1 MGKSGYQLRRQ
12 ILIWA
17 LLITTLGVTPF
28 YSYDPINISRA
39 TAVLIFGLISAG
51 VLAVNFKS
59 LLSKENRT
67 VLSLSVLFLFWAT
80 LASINSNM
88 GIAEILFGVTGRNTG
103 FLTYISLLFLML
115 LAVIK
120 INSTSIPNLVL
131 VLLFSGL
138 ISAMYGLIQSF
149 ELDPFEWINPYSP
162 VFGFFGN
169 PNFQASFMGISATAA
184 LSYCL
189 QKSKWNLWR
198 SIWLA
203 YIPLSL
209 YVVYASKS
217 QQGYLVFAAGASVV
231 IYLWI
236 KSFSNLSRFKPVY
249 LFLSFIGVTSVLLDI
264 LQKSP
269 WQSVLYKPSVTFR
282 GDFWRTGW
290 NITQG
295 NPIFGVGLDGYRD
308 SYRLYRDQIAA
319 ERNPSAMVDSAHNVF
334 LDISSGGGFPL
345 VIIYCGVI
353 LLVLISIFKV
363 VRREKEFN
371 YSFVGIAGAWVAYL
385 AQSVISINQIGLAI
399 WGWILSG
406 VIIGYEIKTRNEAS
420 SVTVSNKSLEPVV
433 ISLGLIIGLV
443 VSLPLVLTDGQFRST
458 VKAGDVIKI
467 EQNLERWPQSVIR
480 MNVAAQIFI
489 DGGFANRA
497 LTISQKA
504 VKLNPRN
511 FEAWEKIY
519 LNPESDENTKAQAL
533 AKMRDLDPLN
543 PIIK

>member
-1 MGKSGYQLRRQ
+1 MGKSGYQLRSQ

-28 YSYDPINISRA
+28 YSYDPINIFRV
-39 TAVLIFGLISAG
+39 TAVLTFGLISVG
-51 VLAVNFKS
+51 VLVINFES

-67 VLSLSVLFLFWAT
+67 VLFLSVLFLLWAS
-80 LASINSNM
+80 LASINSNL
-88 GIAEILFGVTGRNTG
+88 GSTDILFGVTGRNTG

-120 INSTSIPNLVL
+120 IDSTSIPNLVL
-131 VLLFSGL
+131 VLLFCGL
-138 ISAMYGLIQSF
+138 ISALYGLIQSF
-149 ELDPFEWINPYSP
+149 DLDPFDWINPYSP

-169 PNFQASFMGISATAA
+169 PNFQASFMGVSATAA

-189 QKSKWNLWR
+189 QKSNWNIWK
-198 SIWLA
+198 SIWLS

-236 KSFSNLSRFKPVY
+236 KSFSSLSRLKPVY
-249 LFLSFIGVTSVLLDI
+249 LFLGFIAVASVLLDI

-295 NPIFGVGLDGYRD
+295 NPVFGVGLDGYRD

-345 VIIYCGVI
+345 LIIYCGLI
-353 LLVLISIFKV
+353 FLVLISIFRV

-371 YSFVGIAGAWVAYL
+371 SSFAGIAGAWVAYL

-399 WGWILSG
+399 WGWVLSG
-406 VIIGYEIKTRNEAS
+406 VIIGYEIKTRNIAPSAAVRTS
-420 SVTVSNKSLEPVV
+420 SMEWVV
-433 ISLGLIIGLV
+433 VYLSVIIGLV
-443 VSLPLVLTDGQFRST
+443 VSLPLVLADGQFRST

-480 MNVAAQIFI
+480 MNAAAQIFI
-489 DGGFANRA
+489 DGGFADRA
-497 LTISQKA
+497 LVISQKA

-511 FEAWEKIY
+511 FETWEKVY

-533 AKMRDLDPLN
+533 SKMRELDPFN
-543 PIIK
+543 PNIK

>member
-1 MGKSGYQLRRQ
+1 MGKSGYQLRSQ

-17 LLITTLGVTPF
+17 LAITTLGVTPF
-28 YSYDPINISRA
+28 YSYDPINIFRV
-39 TAVLIFGLISAG
+39 TAVIIFGLISAG
-51 VLAVNFKS
+51 VLVINFKS

-67 VLSLSVLFLFWAT
+67 VLFLSALFLLWAG

-88 GIAEILFGVTGRNTG
+88 EIAEILFGVTGRNTG
-103 FLTYISLLFLML
+103 FLTYISLLSLML

-120 INSTSIPNLVL
+120 INSTSAPNLVL
-131 VLLFSGL
+131 VLLFCGL
-138 ISAMYGLIQSF
+138 ISALYGLIQSF
-149 ELDPFEWINPYSP
+149 GFDPFNWINPYSP

-189 QKSKWNLWR
+189 QKSKWNIWK
-198 SIWLA
+198 SIWLV

-236 KSFSNLSRFKPVY
+236 KSFSNFSRFKPVY
-249 LFLSFIGVTSVLLDI
+249 LLLGFIGVTSVLLDI

-295 NPIFGVGLDGYRD
+295 NPIFGMGLDGYRD

-345 VIIYCGVI
+345 LIIYCGLI
-353 LLVLISIFKV
+353 LLVLISISRV
-363 VRREKEFN
+363 VSREKEFN
-371 YSFVGIAGAWVAYL
+371 YSFAGIAGAWVAYL
-385 AQSVISINQIGLAI
+385 AQLGMGFI
-399 WGWILSG
+399 W
-406 VIIGYEIKTRNEAS
+406 RNHW
-420 SVTVSNKSLEPVV
+420 V
-433 ISLGLIIGLV
+433 
-443 VSLPLVLTDGQFRST
+443 
-458 VKAGDVIKI
+458 
-467 EQNLERWPQSVIR
+467 
-480 MNVAAQIFI
+480 
-489 DGGFANRA
+489 
-497 LTISQKA
+497 
-504 VKLNPRN
+504 
-511 FEAWEKIY
+511 
-519 LNPESDENTKAQAL
+519 
-533 AKMRDLDPLN
+533 
-543 PIIK
+543 

>member
-1 MGKSGYQLRRQ
+1 MGKSGYQLRSQ

-28 YSYDPINISRA
+28 YSYDPINIFRV
-39 TAVLIFGLISAG
+39 TAVLTFGLISVG
-51 VLAVNFKS
+51 VLVINFES

-67 VLSLSVLFLFWAT
+67 VLSLSVLFLFCAV

-88 GIAEILFGVTGRNTG
+88 RIAETLFGVTGRNTG

-115 LAVIK
+115 LAVIQ

-131 VLLFSGL
+131 VLLFCGL

-149 ELDPFEWINPYSP
+149 GLDPFEWINPYSP

-184 LSYCL
+184 LAYCL
-189 QKSKWNLWR
+189 QKSKWNLSK

-236 KSFSNLSRFKPVY
+236 KSFSNLSRYRPVY
-249 LFLSFIGVTSVLLDI
+249 LFLVFIGVASVLSDI

-269 WQSVLYKPSVTFR
+269 WQSVLYKPSITFR

-345 VIIYCGVI
+345 LIIYCGLI
-353 LLVLISIFKV
+353 LLVLISIFRV

-371 YSFVGIAGAWVAYL
+371 YSFAGIAGAWVAYL

-399 WGWILSG
+399 WGWVLSG
-406 VIIGYEIKTRNEAS
+406 VIIGYEIKTRKVTP

-443 VSLPLVLTDGQFRST
+443 VSLPLILTDGQFRST
-458 VKAGDVIKI
+458 VKVGDVIKI

-504 VKLNPRN
+504 VELNPRN

-533 AKMRDLDPLN
+533 SKMRELDPLN
-543 PIIK
+543 PNIK

>member
-1 MGKSGYQLRRQ
+1 MGQSDNQLRSR

-17 LLITTLGVTPF
+17 LVIITLGVTPF
-28 YSYDPINISRA
+28 YSYDPINIFRA
-39 TAVLIFGLISAG
+39 STVLVFGLISLG
-51 VLAVNFKS
+51 VLLVNFKS
-59 LLSKENRT
+59 LISKENRA
-67 VLSLSVLFLFWAT
+67 VLILSAFFLLWIV

-103 FLTYISLLFLML
+103 VLTYLSLLFLML
-115 LAVIK
+115 FAVDIK
-120 INSTSIPNLVL
+120 NNTSIPNLVL
-131 VLLFSGL
+131 GLLVCGL
-138 ISAMYGLIQSF
+138 ISALYGLIQSF
-149 ELDPFEWINPYSP
+149 GLDQFEWINPYSP

-203 YIPLSL
+203 HIPLAL

-236 KSFSNLSRFKPVY
+236 KSFDKLSKLKPIY
-249 LFLSFIGVTSVLLDI
+249 LFICFIGITAVLLDI

-269 WQSVLYKPSVTFR
+269 WQSVLYKPSITFR

-345 VIIYCGVI
+345 LIIYCGLI
-353 LLVLISIFKV
+353 FLVLISIFRV

-371 YSFVGIAGAWVAYL
+371 YSFAGIAGAWVAYL

-399 WGWILSG
+399 WGWVLSG
-406 VIIGYEIKTRNEAS
+406 VIIGYEIKTRNIAPSAAVRTS
-420 SVTVSNKSLEPVV
+420 SMEWVV
-433 ISLGLIIGLV
+433 GYLSVIIGLV
-443 VSLPLVLTDGQFRST
+443 VSLPLVLADGQFRST

-480 MNVAAQIFI
+480 MNAAAQIFI
-489 DGGFANRA
+489 DGGFADRA
-497 LTISQKA
+497 LVISQKA

-511 FEAWEKIY
+511 FETWEKVY

-533 AKMRDLDPLN
+533 SKMRELDPFN
-543 PIIK
+543 PNIK

>member
-1 MGKSGYQLRRQ
+1 MKQNENQVTDR

-17 LLITTLGVTPF
+17 LAITTLGVTPF
-28 YSYDPINISRA
+28 YSYDPINNFRA
-39 TAVLIFGLISAG
+39 TAVLGFGLISIG
-51 VLAVNFKS
+51 ILVINFRN
-59 LLSKENRT
+59 LLLRENRT
-67 VLSLSVLFLFWAT
+67 VLILSTSFLLWAV
-80 LASINSNM
+80 LASIKSNM
-88 GIAEILFGVTGRNTG
+88 GIAETLFGITGRNTG
-103 FLTYISLLFLML
+103 FATYASLLFLML

-120 INSTSIPNLVL
+120 INSTSTPNLVL
-131 VLLFSGL
+131 VLLFCGL

-149 ELDPFEWINPYSP
+149 GLDPFEWINPYSP

-189 QKSKWNLWR
+189 QKSKWNIWK
-198 SIWLA
+198 SIWLS
-203 YIPLSL
+203 YIPISL

-236 KSFSNLSRFKPVY
+236 KLSSNLSRFKPVY
-249 LFLSFIGVTSVLLDI
+249 LLLGFIGVIFVLLDI

-269 WQSVLYKPSVTFR
+269 WQSVLYKPSITFR

-290 NITQG
+290 NITEG

-308 SYRLYRDQIAA
+308 SYRLYRDQIAT

-345 VIIYCGVI
+345 LIIYFGLI
-353 LLVLISIFKV
+353 LLVLISILRV

-371 YSFVGIAGAWVAYL
+371 YSFAGIAGAWVAYL

-399 WGWILSG
+399 WGWVLSG
-406 VIIGYEIKTRNEAS
+406 VIIGYEIKTRNES
-420 SVTVSNKSLEPVV
+420 PSVTVSNKSLEPVA
-433 ISLGLIIGLV
+433 ITFGLIIGLV
-443 VSLPLVLTDGQFRST
+443 VSMPLILTDGQFRST

-480 MNVAAQIFI
+480 MNVAAQIFV
-489 DGGFANRA
+489 DGGFADRA
-497 LTISQKA
+497 LIISQKA

-533 AKMRDLDPLN
+533 AKMRELDPLN
-543 PIIK
+543 PNIK

>member
-1 MGKSGYQLRRQ
+1 MGTKVSHLRSP
-12 ILIWA
+12 ILMSVLA
-17 LLITTLGVTPF
+17 TTTIGVTPF
-28 YSYDPINISRA
+28 YSYDPINIFRA
-39 TAVLIFGLISAG
+39 TTVLIFGLISIG
-51 VLAVNFKS
+51 VLVINIKS
-59 LLSKENRT
+59 LLSKENQT
-67 VLSLSVLFLFWAT
+67 VLFISALFLLWAA

-88 GIAEILFGVTGRNTG
+88 GISEILFGVTGRNTG
-103 FLTYISLLFLML
+103 FLTYISLLSLML

-120 INSTSIPNLVL
+120 KNSTSTPNLVL
-131 VLLFSGL
+131 VLLFCGL
-138 ISAMYGLIQSF
+138 ISALYGLIQSF
-149 ELDPFEWINPYSP
+149 GLDPFEWINPYSP

-198 SIWLA
+198 SIWLS

-236 KSFSNLSRFKPVY
+236 KSSSNLSRFKPVY

-264 LQKSP
+264 VQKTP

-345 VIIYCGVI
+345 VIIYCGLI

-371 YSFVGIAGAWVAYL
+371 YSFAGIAGAWVAYL

-399 WGWILSG
+399 WGWVLSG
-406 VIIGYEIKTRNEAS
+406 VIIGYEIKTRNES
-420 SVTVSNKSLEPVV
+420 PSVTVSNKSLEPVV
-433 ISLGLIIGLV
+433 ISSGLIIGLV
-443 VSLPLVLTDGQFRST
+443 VSLPLILTDGQFRST

-489 DGGFANRA
+489 DGGFPNRA
-497 LTISQKA
+497 LIISQKA
-504 VKLNPRN
+504 VRLNPKN

-519 LNPESDENTKAQAL
+519 SNPESDENTKSQAL
-533 AKMRDLDPLN
+533 AKMRELDPLN
-543 PIIK
+543 PNIK

>member
-1 MGKSGYQLRRQ
+1 MGKSGNQLRSR
-12 ILIWA
+12 ILI
-17 LLITTLGVTPF
+17 LGLVITTLGVTPF
-28 YSYDPINISRA
+28 YSYDPINVFRA
-39 TAVLIFGLISAG
+39 TAVLVFGLISLG
-51 VLAVNFKS
+51 ILLINFKS

-67 VLSLSVLFLFWAT
+67 VLILSVLFLLWIA

-88 GIAEILFGVTGRNTG
+88 GIADTLFGVTGRNTG
-103 FLTYISLLFLML
+103 LLTYLSLLSLML
-115 LAVIK
+115 FAVVTK
-120 INSTSIPNLVL
+120 NSTSIPNLIL
-131 VLLFSGL
+131 ALLFCGL
-138 ISAMYGLIQSF
+138 ISALYGLIQSF
-149 ELDPFEWINPYSP
+149 GVDPFEWINPYSP

-189 QKSKWNLWR
+189 QKGKWNLWR
-198 SIWLA
+198 SIWLS

-217 QQGYLVFAAGASVV
+217 QQGYLVFAVGASVV

-236 KSFSNLSRFKPVY
+236 KSFNSLSRYKPVY
-249 LFLSFIGVTSVLLDI
+249 LFLGFIGVTSVLLDI

-290 NITQG
+290 QITQI

-308 SYRLYRDQIAA
+308 SYRLYRDQVAA
-319 ERNPSAMVDSAHNVF
+319 ERNPTAMVDSAHNVF

-345 VIIYCGVI
+345 LIIYCGLI
-353 LLVLISIFKV
+353 ALVLISIYRV
-363 VRREKEFN
+363 VRREKDFN
-371 YSFVGIAGAWVAYL
+371 FAFAGVAGAWVAYL

-399 WGWILSG
+399 WGWVLSG
-406 VIIGYEIKTRNEAS
+406 VIIGYEIKTRDIAPSAAVRTPAMER
-420 SVTVSNKSLEPVV
+420 VV
-433 ISLGLIIGLV
+433 IYLGIIIGLA
-443 VSLPLVLTDGQFRST
+443 VSLPLVIADGQFRST

-467 EQNLERWPQSVIR
+467 EQNLDRWPQSVIR

-504 VKLNPRN
+504 VNLNPIN

-519 LNPESDENTKAQAL
+519 LNPDSDENTKAQAL
-533 AKMRDLDPLN
+533 SKMRELDPFN
-543 PIIK
+543 PSIK

>member
-1 MGKSGYQLRRQ
+1 MGKSGNQLRSR
-12 ILIWA
+12 ILICA
-17 LLITTLGVTPF
+17 LVITTLGVTPF
-28 YSYDPINISRA
+28 YSYDPINIFRA
-39 TAVLIFGLISAG
+39 TAVLVFGLISISI
-51 VLAVNFKS
+51 LLINFKGF
-59 LLSKENRT
+59 LSKENQT
-67 VLSLSVLFLFWAT
+67 VLILSICFLLWVI

-88 GIAEILFGVTGRNTG
+88 GISEILFGVTGRNTG
-103 FLTYISLLFLML
+103 VLTYLSLLFLML
-115 LAVIK
+115 FAVFTK
-120 INSTSIPNLVL
+120 NNTSIPNLIL
-131 VLLFSGL
+131 ALLFCGL
-138 ISAMYGLIQSF
+138 ISNLYGLIQSF
-149 ELDPFEWINPYSP
+149 GLDPIEWINPYSP

-184 LSYCL
+184 LAYCL

-198 SIWLA
+198 ITWLA

-231 IYLWI
+231 IYIWI
-236 KSFSNLSRFKPVY
+236 KSFDKLSKLKPIY
-249 LFLSFIGVTSVLLDI
+249 LFICFIGITAVLLDI

-269 WQSVLYKPSVTFR
+269 WQPVLYKPSITFR

-290 NITQG
+290 NITLD

-345 VIIYCGVI
+345 LLIYCGLI
-353 LLVLISIFKV
+353 LLVLISIIRV
-363 VRREKEFN
+363 IRREKEFN
-371 YSFVGIAGAWVAYL
+371 YSFAGIAGAWVAYL

-406 VIIGYEIKTRNEAS
+406 VIIGYEIKTRKELP

-443 VSLPLVLTDGQFRST
+443 VLLPLILTDGQFRST

-480 MNVAAQIFI
+480 MNVATQIFI

-504 VKLNPRN
+504 VKLNPIN

-519 LNPESDENTKAQAL
+519 LNPDSDENAKAQAL
-533 AKMRDLDPLN
+533 SKMRELDPFN
-543 PIIK
+543 PSIK

>member
-1 MGKSGYQLRRQ
+1 MGKSGYQLKGQ

-39 TAVLIFGLISAG
+39 TAVLVFGLISLG
-51 VLAVNFKS
+51 VLLINFKS

-67 VLSLSVLFLFWAT
+67 VLILSISFLLWIA

-88 GIAEILFGVTGRNTG
+88 GIAETLFGVTGRNTG
-103 FLTYISLLFLML
+103 ILTYLSLLSLML
-115 LAVIK
+115 FAVVTK
-120 INSTSIPNLVL
+120 NNTSIPNLIL
-131 VLLFSGL
+131 ALLICGL
-138 ISAMYGLIQSF
+138 ISALYGLIQSF
-149 ELDPFEWINPYSP
+149 GFDPFEWINPYSP

-169 PNFQASFMGISATAA
+169 PNFQASFMGISATVA

-198 SIWLA
+198 SIWLS

-217 QQGYLVFAAGASVV
+217 QQGYLVFAVGASVV

-236 KSFSNLSRFKPVY
+236 KSFNSLSRYKSVY
-249 LFLSFIGVTSVLLDI
+249 LFLGFIGVTSVLLDI

-290 NITQG
+290 QVTQS

-308 SYRLYRDQIAA
+308 SYRLYRDQITA
-319 ERNPSAMVDSAHNVF
+319 ERNPTAMVDSAHNVF

-345 VIIYCGVI
+345 LIIYCGLI
-353 LLVLISIFKV
+353 LLVLISIV
-363 VRREKEFN
+363 RVIRREKEFN
-371 YSFVGIAGAWVAYL
+371 YPFAGIAGAWVAYL

-399 WGWILSG
+399 WGWVLSG
-406 VIIGYEIKTRNEAS
+406 VIIGYEIKTRNIAPSAEVRTQTMERVA
-420 SVTVSNKSLEPVV
+420 
-433 ISLGLIIGLV
+433 IYLGVIIGLA
-443 VSLPLVLTDGQFRST
+443 VSLPLVLADGQFRST
-458 VKAGDVIKI
+458 VKAGDVVKI
-467 EQNLERWPQSVIR
+467 EQNLDRWPQSVIR
-480 MNVAAQIFI
+480 MNIAAQIFI

-497 LTISQKA
+497 LIISQKA
-504 VKLNPRN
+504 VKLNPIN

-519 LNPESDENTKAQAL
+519 LNPESDENTKSQAL
-533 AKMRDLDPLN
+533 TKMRELDPFN
-543 PIIK
+543 PNIK

>member
-1 MGKSGYQLRRQ
+1 MGKSGYQLRSQ

-28 YSYDPINISRA
+28 YSYDPINIFRA
-39 TAVLIFGLISAG
+39 TAVLIFGLISVG
-51 VLAVNFKS
+51 VLVIHFKS

-67 VLSLSVLFLFWAT
+67 VLFLSVLFLLWAF

-88 GIAEILFGVTGRNTG
+88 EIAETLFGVTGRNTG
-103 FLTYISLLFLML
+103 LLTYASLLFLML
-115 LAVIK
+115 FAVIIK
-120 INSTSIPNLVL
+120 KNTSISNLIL
-131 VLLFSGL
+131 TLLFCGL
-138 ISAMYGLIQSF
+138 ISALYGLIQSF
-149 ELDPFEWINPYSP
+149 GFDPFDWINPYSP

-189 QKSKWNLWR
+189 QKSKWNIWK
-198 SIWLA
+198 SIWLV

-236 KSFSNLSRFKPVY
+236 KSFSNFSRFKPVY
-249 LFLSFIGVTSVLLDI
+249 LLLGFIGVTSVLLDI

-345 VIIYCGVI
+345 LIIYCGLI
-353 LLVLISIFKV
+353 LLVLISIFRV

-371 YSFVGIAGAWVAYL
+371 YSFAGIAGAWVAYL

-399 WGWILSG
+399 WGWVLSG

-433 ISLGLIIGLV
+433 ISFGLIIGLV
-443 VSLPLVLTDGQFRST
+443 VSLPLILTDGQFRST

-480 MNVAAQIFI
+480 MNLAAQIFI

-497 LTISQKA
+497 LTISEKA

-519 LNPESDENTKAQAL
+519 LNPESDENTKVQAL
-533 AKMRDLDPLN
+533 AKMRDLDPIN
-543 PIIK
+543 PNIK

>member
-1 MGKSGYQLRRQ
+1 MGKSGNQLRSR
-12 ILIWA
+12 ILICA
-17 LLITTLGVTPF
+17 LVITTLGVTPF
-28 YSYDPINISRA
+28 YSYDPINIFRA
-39 TAVLIFGLISAG
+39 TAVLVFGLISISI
-51 VLAVNFKS
+51 LLINFKGF
-59 LLSKENRT
+59 LSKENQT
-67 VLSLSVLFLFWAT
+67 VLILSICFLLWVI

-88 GIAEILFGVTGRNTG
+88 GISEILFGVTGRNTG
-103 FLTYISLLFLML
+103 VLTYLSLLFLML
-115 LAVIK
+115 FAVFTK
-120 INSTSIPNLVL
+120 NNTSIPNLIL
-131 VLLFSGL
+131 ALLFCGL
-138 ISAMYGLIQSF
+138 ISNLYGLIQSF
-149 ELDPFEWINPYSP
+149 GLDPIEWINPYSP

-184 LSYCL
+184 LAYCL

-198 SIWLA
+198 ITWLA

-231 IYLWI
+231 IYIWI
-236 KSFSNLSRFKPVY
+236 KSFDKLSKLKPIY
-249 LFLSFIGVTSVLLDI
+249 LFICFIGITAVLLDI

-269 WQSVLYKPSVTFR
+269 WQPVLYKPSITFR

-345 VIIYCGVI
+345 LLIYCGLI
-353 LLVLISIFKV
+353 LLVLISIIRV
-363 VRREKEFN
+363 IRREKEFN
-371 YSFVGIAGAWVAYL
+371 YSFAGIAGAWVAYL

-406 VIIGYEIKTRNEAS
+406 VIIGYEIKTRKELP

-443 VSLPLVLTDGQFRST
+443 VLLPLILTDGQFRST

-480 MNVAAQIFI
+480 MNVATQIFI

-504 VKLNPRN
+504 VKLNPIN

-519 LNPESDENTKAQAL
+519 LNPDSDENAKAQAL
-533 AKMRDLDPLN
+533 SKMRELDPFN
-543 PIIK
+543 PSIK

>member
-1 MGKSGYQLRRQ
+1 MKKNDNQIRSS

-17 LLITTLGVTPF
+17 LAVTTLGVTPF
-28 YSYDPINISRA
+28 YSYDPINIFRA
-39 TAVLIFGLISAG
+39 TTVLVFGLVSIIILVINFRD
-51 VLAVNFKS
+51 VL
-59 LLSKENRT
+59 LKENRV
-67 VLSLSVLFLFWAT
+67 VLILSICFLFWVV

-88 GIAEILFGVTGRNTG
+88 GIIEILFGVTGRNTG
-103 FLTYISLLFLML
+103 VLIYLSLLFLML
-115 LAVIK
+115 FAVFTK
-120 INSTSIPNLVL
+120 NNTSIPNLL
-131 VLLFSGL
+131 LALLFCGL
-138 ISAMYGLIQSF
+138 ISNLYGLIQSF
-149 ELDPFEWINPYSP
+149 GLDPIEWINPYSP

-184 LSYCL
+184 LAYCL

-198 SIWLA
+198 ITWLA

-231 IYLWI
+231 IYIWI
-236 KSFSNLSRFKPVY
+236 KSFDKLSKLKPIY
-249 LFLSFIGVTSVLLDI
+249 LFICFIGITAVLLDI

-269 WQSVLYKPSVTFR
+269 WQPVLYKPSITFR

-290 NITQG
+290 NITLD

-345 VIIYCGVI
+345 LLIYCGLI
-353 LLVLISIFKV
+353 LLVLISIIRV
-363 VRREKEFN
+363 IRREKEFN
-371 YSFVGIAGAWVAYL
+371 YSFAGIAGAWVAYL

-406 VIIGYEIKTRNEAS
+406 VIIGYEIKTRKELP

-443 VSLPLVLTDGQFRST
+443 VLLPLILTDGQFRST

-497 LTISQKA
+497 LTISRKA
-504 VKLNPRN
+504 VKLNPIN

-519 LNPESDENTKAQAL
+519 LNPDSDENTKAQAL
-533 AKMRDLDPLN
+533 SKMRELDPFN
-543 PIIK
+543 PSIK

>member
-1 MGKSGYQLRRQ
+1 MGKSSNQLRSR

-17 LLITTLGVTPF
+17 LVITTLGVTPF
-28 YSYDPINISRA
+28 YSYDPINTFRA
-39 TAVLIFGLISAG
+39 TAVLVFGLISLG
-51 VLAVNFKS
+51 VLLINFKS

-67 VLSLSVLFLFWAT
+67 VLILSVLLLIWIA
-80 LASINSNM
+80 LASINSSM
-88 GIAEILFGVTGRNTG
+88 GIAETLFGVTGRNTG
-103 FLTYISLLFLML
+103 VLTYLSLLFLML
-115 LAVIK
+115 FAVVIK
-120 INSTSIPNLVL
+120 NNTSIPNLVL
-131 VLLFSGL
+131 ALLVCGL
-138 ISAMYGLIQSF
+138 ISALYGLVQSLG
-149 ELDPFEWINPYSP
+149 LDPFNWINPYSP

-184 LSYCL
+184 LAYCL
-189 QKSKWNLWR
+189 QKSKWNLL
-198 SIWLA
+198 STIWLA

-217 QQGYLVFAAGASVV
+217 QQGYLVFAAGGSLV
-231 IYLWI
+231 IYIWI
-236 KSFSNLSRFKPVY
+236 NSFDKLSKLNPVY
-249 LFLSFIGVTSVLLDI
+249 LFISLIGITAVLLDI

-290 NITQG
+290 HITQG

-319 ERNPSAMVDSAHNVF
+319 ERNPTAMVDSAHNVF

-345 VIIYCGVI
+345 LIIYCGLI
-353 LLVLISIFKV
+353 FLVLISIFRV
-363 VRREKEFN
+363 VSREKEFN
-371 YSFVGIAGAWVAYL
+371 YSFAGIAGAWVAYL

-399 WGWILSG
+399 WGWVLSG
-406 VIIGYEIKTRNEAS
+406 VIIGYEIKTRKITPSTAVRTPSMER
-420 SVTVSNKSLEPVV
+420 VV
-433 ISLGLIIGLV
+433 IYLGVVIGLA
-443 VSLPLVLTDGQFRST
+443 VSLPLILADGQFRST

-467 EQNLERWPQSVIR
+467 EKNLDRWPQSVIR

-504 VKLNPRN
+504 AKLNPKN

-519 LNPESDENTKAQAL
+519 LNPDSDENTKAQAL
-533 AKMRDLDPLN
+533 AKMRKLDPFN
-543 PIIK
+543 PSIK

>member
-1 MGKSGYQLRRQ
+1 MGKSGYQLRSQ

-17 LLITTLGVTPF
+17 LVMTTLGVTPF
-28 YSYDPINISRA
+28 YSYDPINIFRA
-39 TAVLIFGLISAG
+39 TAVLVFGLISLGA
-51 VLAVNFKS
+51 LLINFKS

-67 VLSLSVLFLFWAT
+67 ILILSVLFLLWIV

-88 GIAEILFGVTGRNTG
+88 GIAETLFGVTGRNTG
-103 FLTYISLLFLML
+103 VLTYLSLLFLML
-115 LAVIK
+115 FAVFTK
-120 INSTSIPNLVL
+120 NNTSIPNLIL
-131 VLLFSGL
+131 AMLFCGL
-138 ISAMYGLIQSF
+138 ISALYGLIQSF
-149 ELDPFEWINPYSP
+149 GLDPFEWINPYSP

-169 PNFQASFMGISATAA
+169 PNFQASFMGTSATAA

-198 SIWLA
+198 ITWLA

-209 YVVYASKS
+209 YVVYLSKS

-231 IYLWI
+231 IYIWI
-236 KSFSNLSRFKPVY
+236 KSFDKLSKLKPIY
-249 LFLSFIGVTSVLLDI
+249 LFICFIGITAVLLDI

-269 WQSVLYKPSVTFR
+269 WQPVLYKPSITFR

-290 NITQG
+290 NITQA

-345 VIIYCGVI
+345 LVIYCGLI
-353 LLVLISIFKV
+353 FLVLISIFRV

-371 YSFVGIAGAWVAYL
+371 YSFAGTAGAWVAYL

-399 WGWILSG
+399 WGWVLSG
-406 VIIGYEIKTRNEAS
+406 VIIGYEIKTRNFAPS
-420 SVTVSNKSLEPVV
+420 AVV
-433 ISLGLIIGLV
+433 RTPTMERVAIYLGIIIGLA
-443 VSLPLVLTDGQFRST
+443 VSLPLVLADGQFRST

-467 EQNLERWPQSVIR
+467 EQNLERWPESVIR
-480 MNVAAQIFI
+480 MNVATQIFI

-504 VKLNPRN
+504 VSLNPIN

-519 LNPESDENTKAQAL
+519 LNPDSDENTKAQAL
-533 AKMRDLDPLN
+533 SKMRELDPFN
-543 PIIK
+543 PSIK

>member
-1 MGKSGYQLRRQ
+1 MGQSDNQLRSR

-17 LLITTLGVTPF
+17 LVVTTLCITPF
-28 YSYDPINISRA
+28 YSYDPINIFRA
-39 TAVLIFGLISAG
+39 STVLVFGLISLG
-51 VLAVNFKS
+51 VLLVNFKS

-67 VLSLSVLFLFWAT
+67 VLFLSVLFLLWAV

-88 GIAEILFGVTGRNTG
+88 DIAETLFGVTGRNTG
-103 FLTYISLLFLML
+103 LLTYASLLFLML
-115 LAVIK
+115 FAVIIK
-120 INSTSIPNLVL
+120 NNTSIPNLTL
-131 VLLFSGL
+131 TLLFCGL
-138 ISAMYGLIQSF
+138 ISALYGLIQSF
-149 ELDPFEWINPYSP
+149 GLDPFEWINPYSP

-236 KSFSNLSRFKPVY
+236 KSFKNLSRLKLVY
-249 LFLSFIGVTSVLLDI
+249 LFLGFIAVTSVLLDI

-345 VIIYCGVI
+345 LIIYCGLI
-353 LLVLISIFKV
+353 ILVLISIFRI
-363 VRREKEFN
+363 VRREKDFN
-371 YSFVGIAGAWVAYL
+371 YSFAGIAGAWVAYL

-406 VIIGYEIKTRNEAS
+406 VIIGYELKTRKES
-420 SVTVSNKSLEPVV
+420 TSVTVSNKSLEPVV
-433 ISLGLIIGLV
+433 ISLGLVIGLI
-443 VSLPLVLTDGQFRST
+443 VSLPLILTDGQFRST
-458 VKAGDVIKI
+458 VRAGDVIKI
-467 EQNLERWPQSVIR
+467 EQNLEHWPQSVIR

-497 LTISQKA
+497 LVISQKA

-533 AKMRDLDPLN
+533 SKMRELDPFN
-543 PIIK
+543 PTIK

>member
-1 MGKSGYQLRRQ
+1 MGKTGNQLRSR
-12 ILIWA
+12 ISIWA
-17 LLITTLGVTPF
+17 LVITTLGVTPF
-28 YSYDPINISRA
+28 YSYDPINIFRA
-39 TAVLIFGLISAG
+39 TAVLVFGLIAIG
-51 VLAVNFKS
+51 ILLINLKI
-59 LLSKENRT
+59 LLSKENQT
-67 VLSLSVLFLFWAT
+67 VLILSISFLFWVV

-88 GIAEILFGVTGRNTG
+88 RISEILFGVTGRNTG
-103 FLTYISLLFLML
+103 LLTYLSLLFLML
-115 LAVIK
+115 FTVIMK
-120 INSTSIPNLVL
+120 NNTSISNLVL
-131 VLLFSGL
+131 TLLFCGL
-138 ISAMYGLIQSF
+138 ISALYGLIQSF
-149 ELDPFEWINPYSP
+149 GLDPFEWINPYSP

-184 LSYCL
+184 LAYCL
-189 QKSKWNLWR
+189 QKSKWSLWR
-198 SIWLA
+198 TIWLA

-209 YVVYASKS
+209 YVVFSSKS

-236 KSFSNLSRFKPVY
+236 KSFNKLSKLKPIY
-249 LFLSFIGVTSVLLDI
+249 LFICLIGVVVVILDI

-290 NITQG
+290 HITQD

-308 SYRLYRDQIAA
+308 NYRSYRDQITA
-319 ERNPSAMVDSAHNVF
+319 ERNPTVMVDSAHNVF

-345 VIIYCGVI
+345 LLIYCGLI
-353 LLVLISIFKV
+353 ALVLISIV
-363 VRREKEFN
+363 RVIRREKDFN
-371 YSFVGIAGAWVAYL
+371 FAFSGVAGAWVAYL
-385 AQSVISINQIGLAI
+385 AQSFISINQIGLAV
-399 WGWILSG
+399 WGWVLSG
-406 VIIGYEIKTRNEAS
+406 VIIGYEIKTRNIAPS
-420 SVTVSNKSLEPVV
+420 AAVRTSA
-433 ISLGLIIGLV
+433 IDRAAIYLGAIIGLA

-467 EQNLERWPQSVIR
+467 EQNLEHWPQSVIR
-480 MNVAAQIFI
+480 MNVAAQIFS

-497 LTISQKA
+497 LVISQKA

-533 AKMRDLDPLN
+533 SKMRELDPFN
-543 PIIK
+543 PTIK

>member
-1 MGKSGYQLRRQ
+1 MGTSGNQLRSR

-17 LLITTLGVTPF
+17 LVITTLGVTPF

-39 TAVLIFGLISAG
+39 TAVLVFGLISLG
-51 VLAVNFKS
+51 VLLINFKS

-67 VLSLSVLFLFWAT
+67 VLILSISFLLWIA

-88 GIAEILFGVTGRNTG
+88 GIAETLFGVTGRNTG
-103 FLTYISLLFLML
+103 ILTYLSLLSLML
-115 LAVIK
+115 FAVVTK
-120 INSTSIPNLVL
+120 NNTSIPNLIL
-131 VLLFSGL
+131 ALLICGL
-138 ISAMYGLIQSF
+138 ISALYGLIQSF
-149 ELDPFEWINPYSP
+149 GFDPFEWINPYSP

-169 PNFQASFMGISATAA
+169 PNFQASFMGISATVA

-198 SIWLA
+198 SIWLS

-217 QQGYLVFAAGASVV
+217 QQGYLVFAVGASVV

-236 KSFSNLSRFKPVY
+236 KSFNSLSRYKSVY
-249 LFLSFIGVTSVLLDI
+249 LFLGFIGVTSVLLDI

-290 NITQG
+290 QVTQS

-308 SYRLYRDQIAA
+308 SYRLYRDQITA
-319 ERNPSAMVDSAHNVF
+319 ERNPTAMVDSAHNVF

-345 VIIYCGVI
+345 LIIYCGLI
-353 LLVLISIFKV
+353 LLVLISIV
-363 VRREKEFN
+363 RVIRREKEFN
-371 YSFVGIAGAWVAYL
+371 YSFAGIAGAWVAYL

-399 WGWILSG
+399 WGWVLSG
-406 VIIGYEIKTRNEAS
+406 VIIGYEIKTRNIAPSAEVRTQTMERVA
-420 SVTVSNKSLEPVV
+420 
-433 ISLGLIIGLV
+433 IYLGVIIGLA
-443 VSLPLVLTDGQFRST
+443 VSLPLVLADGQFRST
-458 VKAGDVIKI
+458 VKAGDVVKI
-467 EQNLERWPQSVIR
+467 EQNLDRWPQSVIR
-480 MNVAAQIFI
+480 MNIAAQIFI

-497 LTISQKA
+497 LIISQKA
-504 VKLNPRN
+504 VKLNPIN

-519 LNPESDENTKAQAL
+519 LNPESDENTKSQAL
-533 AKMRDLDPLN
+533 TKMRELDPFN
-543 PIIK
+543 PNIK

>member
-1 MGKSGYQLRRQ
+1 MIKSDKKLRSP

-17 LLITTLGVTPF
+17 LVIITLGVTPF
-28 YSYDPINISRA
+28 YSYDPINIFRA
-39 TAVLIFGLISAG
+39 TAVLTFGLISVG
-51 VLAVNFKS
+51 VLVINFKS

-67 VLSLSVLFLFWAT
+67 VLFLSALFLIWA
-80 LASINSNM
+80 AISSINSNM
-88 GIAEILFGVTGRNTG
+88 EISETLFGVTGRNTG
-103 FLTYISLLFLML
+103 FLTYASLLFLML
-115 LAVIK
+115 FAAIK
-120 INSTSIPNLVL
+120 IYSTSIPNLVL
-131 VLLFSGL
+131 VLLFCGL

-149 ELDPFEWINPYSP
+149 GLDPFEWINPYSP
-162 VFGFFGN
+162 VFGLFGN

-198 SIWLA
+198 TIWLL

-209 YVVYASKS
+209 YIVFASKS
-217 QQGYLVFAAGASVV
+217 QQGYLVFAVGASVV

-236 KSFSNLSRFKPVY
+236 KSFSNLSIYRPVY
-249 LFLSFIGVTSVLLDI
+249 LFLVFIGVTSVLLDT

-290 NITQG
+290 NITQD

-345 VIIYCGVI
+345 LIIYCGLI
-353 LLVLISIFKV
+353 LLVLISIFRV

-371 YSFVGIAGAWVAYL
+371 YSFAGIAGAWVAYL

-399 WGWILSG
+399 WGWVLSG
-406 VIIGYEIKTRNEAS
+406 VIIGYEIKTRQVTT
-420 SVTVSNKSLEPVV
+420 SVTARNKSLEPVA
-433 ISLGLIIGLV
+433 ISLGLIVGLV
-443 VSLPLVLTDGQFRST
+443 VSLPLFLTDGQFRST

-467 EQNLERWPQSVIR
+467 EQNLEHWPQSVIR
-480 MNVAAQIFI
+480 MNIAAQIFI

-519 LNPESDENTKAQAL
+519 SNPESDENTKAQAL
-533 AKMRDLDPLN
+533 SKMRELDPFN
-543 PIIK
+543 PNIK